1 MEIINDSNNNNS
13 ELGTHLIVDLVD
25 IPSHIFLNELSKE
38 KYEIFDKLIELS
50 LLTHGMNIL
59 QKETHFF
66 DKPVGAFTSF
76 YLLSESHLSMHSWP
90 ENNYIALDI
99 FTCGNVNTLRIV
111 KDIINY
117 LKPLTYKIQKVN
129 RGK

>member
-1 MEIINDSNNNNS
+1 MEIINNNDNDNN
-13 ELGTHLIVDLVD
+13 LGTHLIVDLID

-38 KYEIFDKLIELS
+38 NYETFGTLVELS
-50 LLTHGMNIL
+50 LVTHGMNVL

-66 DKPVGAFTSF
+66 DQPVGAFTSF

-111 KDIINY
+111 EEIIGY
-117 LKPLTYKIQKVN
+117 LKPLTYKIQKIN